1 MQSDLY
7 TLSHLILTTVLWVDY
22 YWYSYY
28 IDKKTKSLE
37 RVNSLPKVIE
47 PERGRTEEKD
57 GLHVSSDLRSMRIV
71 NIKEDLE
78 EGILLL
84 GDLKTCR
91 ANICW
96 ELKSVLNCWAPGT
109 NWDLRK
115 PLWIKGFVALLE
127 WVTFIRLSWGD
138 SLWISMLNAEKPP
151 ARDLFSSV
159 TCWFSD
165 SVNHSFPLSPNK
177 TYHIL

>member
-1 MQSDLY
+1 MDCMSA
-7 TLSHLILTTVLWVDY
+7 
-22 YWYSYY
+22 
-28 IDKKTKSLE
+28 
-37 RVNSLPKVIE
+37 
-47 PERGRTEEKD
+47 
-57 GLHVSSDLRSMRIV
+57 DLRSVRIV

-84 GDLKTCR
+84 GDLKTCG

-127 WVTFIRLSWGD
+127 WVTFVRLSWGD

-151 ARDLFSSV
+151 VRDLFSSV
-159 TCWFSD
+159 TCWFSN

-177 TYHIL
+177 TCHILQNHYSVEHPFVKSPNPFNSLYTWEIGGPWLGQSQN